1 MFNTA
6 FIISLFFSYYLLKR
20 EKPILVNLEERQNN
34 EKDNY

>member
-6 FIISLFFSYYLLKR
+6 FIISLFFSYYLLKKER
-20 EKPILVNLEERQNN
+20 TILVTLEKRCKF

>member
-20 EKPILVNLEERQNN
+20 GRHIPVNLGKGKKI

>member
-20 EKPILVNLEERQNN
+20 ERKIHVYLG
-34 EKDNY
+34 KG